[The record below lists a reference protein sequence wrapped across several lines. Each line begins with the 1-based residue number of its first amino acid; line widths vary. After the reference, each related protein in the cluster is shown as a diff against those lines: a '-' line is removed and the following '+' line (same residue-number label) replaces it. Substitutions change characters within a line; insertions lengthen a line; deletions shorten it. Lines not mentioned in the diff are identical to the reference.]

1 MISRRHSTIYR
12 FSSSLAGIFGSDNVY
27 KMQFLPGLRL
37 ADAPRP
43 DRFDQ
48 SEGNPPNRPNN
59 DTWDRAVV
67 LGAEDLPWVILPP
80 LDTADPSSEPTF
92 SEIVIPDLNFH
103 RSEDE
108 DWFMINQLDGA
119 PTVRCGNCESFLRI
133 TAGEGCLITV
143 FGGADRNLSPI
154 IQDLGH
160 VDLLC
165 DRYINNFPIRI
176 RLSYTYGASINYA
189 LRIIWVTNIPEWICR
204 MRLFSDMRTREEFII
219 HECLQC
225 TQQFYRSC

>member
-1 MISRRHSTIYR
+1 MSTPDPGIYGGTIR
-12 FSSSLAGIFGSDNVY
+12 LTLPSPQDFGELVVSVNDRQLSHTAPIIGVEQVRMYDIPQTFHNLQVLIKLSGIFGSDNVY

-133 TAGEGCLITV
+133 TAGEGLPYHC
-143 FGGADRNLSPI
+143 
-154 IQDLGH
+154 
-160 VDLLC
+160 
-165 DRYINNFPIRI
+165 
-176 RLSYTYGASINYA
+176 
-189 LRIIWVTNIPEWICR
+189 IW
-204 MRLFSDMRTREEFII
+204 
-219 HECLQC
+219 
-225 TQQFYRSC
+225 RS